1 MNGQRV
7 LDQVIRTQAALA
19 TPGFDLDLIL
29 KDVADEARALT
40 GAETA
45 VVEMPSGRLIT
56 SRPRLRPSRH
66 PQSAL
71 VVALPD
77 TGDRGAL
84 RVYAA
89 ERCAFGTEAI
99 LALELF
105 ARLVSSALIRAAL
118 PAAADRPRTP

>member
-19 TPGFDLDLIL
+19 TPGFDLDVIL
-29 KDVADEARALT
+29 RDVADEARALT

-45 VVEMPSGRLIT
+45 IVEKPSGELIT
-56 SRPRLRPSRH
+56 SRRLRRRSRH
-66 PQSAL
+66 PRSAL
-71 VVALPD
+71 VVSLPD
-77 TGDRGAL
+77 TGNRGAL

-89 ERCAFGTEAI
+89 ERCAFGAEAK

-105 ARLVSSALIRAAL
+105 AELVSSALIRAAL
-118 PAAADRPRTP
+118 PPPADRPRTP

>member
-7 LDQVIRTQAALA
+7 LEQVIRTQAALA

-45 VVEMPSGRLIT
+45 VVEMPSGRVIT
-56 SRPRLRPSRH
+56 SRPRRRRRRNPRSE
-66 PQSAL
+66 L
-71 VVALPD
+71 VVSVPD
-77 TGDRGAL
+77 TCERGAL

-89 ERCAFGTEAI
+89 GRCAFGTEAV
-99 LALELF
+99 LALELL
-105 ARLVSSALIRAAL
+105 AELVSSALMRAAL
-118 PAAADRPRTP
+118 PAPPDRPRMP

>member
-19 TPGFDLDLIL
+19 MPGFDLDLVL
-29 KDVADEARALT
+29 RDVAEEARALT

-45 VVEMPSGRLIT
+45 EVEMPSGRLIT
-56 SRPRLRPSRH
+56 SRPRRRSRH
-66 PQSAL
+66 PRSAL
-71 VVALPD
+71 VVSLPD

-89 ERCAFGTEAI
+89 ERCAFGTEAE

-105 ARLVSSALIRAAL
+105 AGLVSSALIRAAL
-118 PAAADRPRTP
+118 PATADRLRTP